1 VGGRIYKFHVEHS
14 DAEGQSY
21 TVLNSLDDA
30 KDEKVVNHVNN
41 TSGKDVIV
49 NHSAVS
55 PNLKYS
61 VVYTSTVLA
70 QKFRDKMAL
79 VPYLGLAFT
88 YWKVRD
94 PEFYVREHTFTVFD
108 EKGEVAWTK
117 KYNMGEGD
125 TAVYVESLNINN
137 QGTVFIHGLASPIRF
152 HYYDVKDKAII
163 GPKMKNR
170 GPMRAHRIYSIRKNE
185 SIPYRLDY
193 EEKDSDDK
201 KISALYESFMFS
213 GDRYLRVAAIQSGDK
228 GLLGATNVLFAG
240 FRVSNLN
247 SHKVPSVL
255 IPIDVY
261 DLRNSLSDKKVKT
274 LEKGKSIE
282 IGYPI
287 VHSAKLDAKSGL
299 TLVIN
304 EYHYLDENKR
314 KPASEN
320 LVILNTSLK
329 GKVKSSQVHESKH
342 YNAYSGDRRD
352 GVLAFERN
360 NKWYVLQDEVL
371 SADAKKNDHKGLML
385 RQFDESGELEKETI
399 FEGNRQHMGF
409 GRSFVNGDGELILV
423 GSRANI
429 TNGFGDTHFGD
440 HPQKEKTAV
449 GRLIIK

>member
-1 VGGRIYKFHVEHS
+1 M
-14 DAEGQSY
+14 
-21 TVLNSLDDA
+21 DDS
-30 KDEKVVNHVNN
+30 KDEKVINHVDN
-41 TSGKDVIV
+41 TSGKDIIV

-55 PNLKYS
+55 PNFKYS
-61 VVYTSTVLA
+61 VVYSSTVLA
-70 QKFRDKMAL
+70 RNFRDKMVL
-79 VPYLGLAFT
+79 IPYIGLPFN

-108 EKGEVAWTK
+108 EKGEIAWTK

-125 TAVYVESLNINN
+125 TAVYVRFVNINN
-137 QGTVFIHGLASPIRF
+137 QGTVFIHALASPLRN
-152 HYYDVKDKAII
+152 HYFDIKNKGLTELTI
-163 GPKMKNR
+163 GKR
-170 GPMRAHRIYSIRKNE
+170 GPMRADRIYSIRKNE
-185 SIPYRLDY
+185 STPYRLDY

-287 VHSAKLDAKSGL
+287 VHSAKLDAESGL

-304 EYHYLDENKR
+304 EYHYLDEDKR
-314 KPASEN
+314 KTASEN

-342 YNAYSGDRRD
+342 YNAYSGDRRG

-449 GRLIIK
+449 GRLIIQ